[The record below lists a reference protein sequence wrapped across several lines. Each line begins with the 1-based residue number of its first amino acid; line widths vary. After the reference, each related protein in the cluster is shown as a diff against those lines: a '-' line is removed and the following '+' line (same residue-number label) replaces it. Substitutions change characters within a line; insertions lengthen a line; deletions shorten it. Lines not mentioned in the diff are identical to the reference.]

1 MGVVR
6 GVQLCGASGANID
19 RGILR
24 PAKNGVR
31 GKRDVGCGAQG
42 ACHVGRC
49 RWDWWG
55 MEGVTL
61 SYLSQKGAT
70 TDKLT
75 KGVFANKDCYH
86 VAINEL
92 GFMFAKPTN

>member
-1 MGVVR
+1 
-6 GVQLCGASGANID
+6 
-19 RGILR
+19 
-24 PAKNGVR
+24 
-31 GKRDVGCGAQG
+31 
-42 ACHVGRC
+42 
-49 RWDWWG
+49 